1 VIQRR
6 YVFEADHDTVYIAAC
21 QPFSYETLQHD
32 LYELQSKFQVKEQQ
46 QQQGG
51 IYLHRENLV
60 DSLHGR
66 RLDMLTIS
74 SFNWM
79 QDTHETELFAA
90 ALQNGTNRSCDHRA
104 HTFTSD
110 KVVAVI
116 TARVHPGETNSSLM
130 MNGFLAFI
138 TDTQDPRARLLR
150 DRFVFKVIPM
160 LNPDGVSEGK

>member
-1 VIQRR
+1 MIQRR

-32 LYELQSKFQVKEQQ
+32 LDELQSKFQVKEQQ